1 MKKELLIRLIIIVLT
16 ILILLGFLSYFSF
29 LIKKS
34 NNKTYKIQKFSE
46 EKCDDKYCIYNLS
59 VKYIDKKRSY
69 YKLKGIVYYKSEEV
83 IDKYCIKI
91 TLLSK
96 KDSELLKK
104 CYEAGS
110 SNFFTGLDE
119 VIISDKYRLFD
130 DIKIEKMTDEEIKQ
144 YYMYE

>member
-83 IDKYCIKI
+83 IDKYLGCCHFF
-91 TLLSK
+91 LGDRQNWRLY
-96 KDSELLKK
+96 
-104 CYEAGS
+104 YEHR
-110 SNFFTGLDE
+110 FPT
-119 VIISDKYRLFD
+119 
-130 DIKIEKMTDEEIKQ
+130 Q
-144 YYMYE
+144 